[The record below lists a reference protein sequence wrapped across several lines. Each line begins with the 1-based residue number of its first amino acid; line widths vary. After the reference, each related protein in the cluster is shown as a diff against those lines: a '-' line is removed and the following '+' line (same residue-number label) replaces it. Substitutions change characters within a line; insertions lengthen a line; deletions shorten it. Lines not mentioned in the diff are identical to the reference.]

1 MKTVYLENQHKMKRD
16 GRTFTEDYIHEKT
29 ERNKQKSTSWK
40 TALSFRQWLKGAG
53 TGPVAEAERL
63 NGQVDVSGLGDV
75 ELILQ
80 RADTPI
86 SLQEETAPRTTVVPL
101 LEKRTFLSLGPF
113 KHSVCFLKLKCM
125 YLSQRKRKQKMLYSC
140 SSSGGQKCYTVFCW
154 RVQFQQAMISK
165 RLKSI

>member
-1 MKTVYLENQHKMKRD
+1 MENRSFISTMIKRC
-16 GRTFTEDYIHEKT
+16 R
-29 ERNKQKSTSWK
+29 
-40 TALSFRQWLKGAG
+40 

-80 RADTPI
+80 RANTPI
-86 SLQEETAPRTTVVPL
+86 SLQEETAPHTTVVPL

-113 KHSVCFLKLKCM
+113 KNSVCFLKLKCM
-125 YLSQRKRKQKMLYSC
+125 YLSQEETKMLYSC

-154 RVQFQQAMISK
+154 KVQFQQVMISK